1 MLLDQDDDLTTPG
14 GEAISTTLNATQ
26 YCSRAKDG
34 GADRDWAA
42 GPPRMA
48 LVKVTQ
54 DANMAGAT
62 SVDFQVGVESA
73 VDGTNWT
80 TLGSTGAIAIATLVK
95 GYMVAVP
102 LKPGTRTNSRYLQAR
117 AVIVG
122 TATAGSKFIVTLL
135 PEAEESRPQNA
146 MNVI

>member
-1 MLLDQDDDLTTPG
+1 MLLDQDDDLTTPA
-14 GEAISTTLNATQ
+14 GEAITAAGATQ
-26 YCSRAKDG
+26 YLSRAKDG

-54 DANMAGAT
+54 DANFAGGT
-62 SVDFQVGVESA
+62 SVDFQIGVESA

-80 TLGSTGAIAIATLVK
+80 TLGSTGAIATATLIK

-117 AVIVG
+117 AVCVG
-122 TATAGSKFIVTLL
+122 AAFSAGKVIVTLL